1 MINYD
6 LEKRRFI
13 LSGVAIAIITVYLV
27 RLFALQIASD
37 DYRKRADSNAFLK
50 KIEFP
55 SRGIITD
62 RKGKLLV
69 YNQPAYDIMVVMNE
83 EKGHLDTLEFCRA
96 LNITKEFFVQRMNDI
111 KDRTKNP
118 GYSRFTQQLFMS
130 QLSDKEFSS
139 FQEKLYRFPGFY
151 IQKRSIREYNGTIA
165 GHILGDVAEVSQSDI
180 ENDDYYQ
187 PGDYIGK
194 MGIERE
200 YEKELRGQKGVQ
212 ILLRDAHGRIKG
224 RYKNGQYDQ
233 KPRPGSDLQL
243 GIDADLQALGERL
256 MEGKLG
262 AVVAIEPKTGQIL
275 AMVSS
280 PTFDPREM
288 IGKMRGKNQQR
299 MTLDPSKPLLNR
311 AIMGQYPP
319 GSTFKTSQAITY
331 FSEGIVNDST
341 RFPCHHGFSFH
352 GLHVGCHAHASPISI
367 VPALSTSCNAYFCW
381 GLYYMLSNRKKYKT
395 LDDAMDRW
403 RDYMVSMGFGYKL
416 GIDLPGEKRGLIP
429 NAEFYDNAFG
439 RWNPLS
445 VISISIGQGEINL
458 TPLQIANL
466 GAIIANR
473 GYYYAPHVVRK
484 IQGVQLKQKYLKRHK
499 VMGTPQAF
507 NEVVAGM
514 VSSAHGGTCAHAV
527 HPGYTLAG
535 KTGTAQNRG
544 KDHSVFMGFAPVES
558 PKIAIAV
565 YVENGGFGAVYGVPI
580 GSLMMEQYINGK
592 LTPHDEAQ
600 AVSIQNRYISYSFKR
615 KMTLSDSL
623 RLDSIKRVTHI
634 KDSLRLVRERQN
646 IEAKQRANQLKAE
659 RDAKEKE
666 KRQQM
671 LNDPIIKDDEE
682 IRIKTEKEDK
692 NKDKDRDQTNSV
704 KKKDKENRRTD
715 DKK

>member
-1 MINYD
+1 MKNFD
-6 LEKRRFI
+6 LEKRRLV
-13 LSGVAIAIITVYLV
+13 LSGVAIAIIIAYVI

-62 RKGKLLV
+62 RKGQLLV

-83 EKGHLDTLEFCRA
+83 EKDRLDTVEFCKA
-96 LNITKEFFVQRMNDI
+96 LNISKQFLIQRMNDI

-130 QLSDKEFSS
+130 QLSDKEFSA

-151 IQKRSIREYNGTIA
+151 IQKRSIRQYHKPIA

-180 ENDDYYQ
+180 EEDDYYQ

-194 MGIERE
+194 MGIERK
-200 YEKELRGQKGVQ
+200 YEKPLRGQKGVQ

-224 RYKNGQYDQ
+224 RYQDGKYDQ
-233 KPRPGSDLQL
+233 KPRPGSDIQL

-280 PTFDPREM
+280 PTFDPRSM
-288 IGKMRGKNQQR
+288 IGKMRGKNLQT
-299 MTLDPSKPLLNR
+299 MTLDPAKPLLNR

-319 GSTFKTSQAITY
+319 GSTFKTGQAITY
-331 FSEGIVNDST
+331 YSEGIINDST
-341 RFPCHHGFSFH
+341 RYPCPHGFSFK
-352 GLHVGCHAHASPISI
+352 GLHVGCHSHASPISL

-381 GLYYMLSNRKKYKT
+381 GLYHMLSNRQRYKT
-395 LDDAMDRW
+395 LDGAMNRW

-416 GIDLPGEKRGLIP
+416 GIDLPGEKRGMIP
-429 NAEFYDNAFG
+429 NANFYNNAFG
-439 RWNPLS
+439 KWNALS
-445 VISISIGQGEINL
+445 VISISIGQGEVNL

-473 GYYYAPHVVRK
+473 GYYYTPHVVRK
-484 IQGVQLKQKYLKRHK
+484 IQGHRLDKEYLTKHK
-499 VMGTPQAF
+499 AMGTPRAYDR
-507 NEVVAGM
+507 VVAGM
-514 VSSAHGGTCAHAV
+514 VSSALGGTCAHAARA
-527 HPGYTLAG
+527 GYTLAG

-544 KDHSVFMGFAPVES
+544 KDHSVFMGFAPVDS

-592 LTPHDEAQ
+592 LTPGDAAKAEA
-600 AVSIQNRYISYSFKR
+600 IQKRHISYPFKR
-615 KMTLSDSL
+615 PLSKADSL
-623 RLDSIKRVTHI
+623 RLDSIKRVNQI
-634 KDSLRLVRERQN
+634 KDSLKMERE
-646 IEAKQRANQLKAE
+646 KQKME
-659 RDAKEKE
+659 ETAKEKE
-666 KRQQM
+666 LKAKRDAEKKEKEQQP
-671 LNDPIIKDDEE
+671 LNDPAIRVDEE
-682 IRIKTEKEDK
+682 VKIKSERDE
-692 NKDKDRDQTNSV
+692 KDKDNANGG
-704 KKKDKENRRTD
+704 KKRESDSKPKSP
-715 DKK
+715 